1 MIESLNQT
9 FTAAGQIAQTLLA
22 LLLLMGGSWLL
33 GVLYGL
39 HVAEDSQAADVY
51 TKETHP
57 PVQAPPTPAGIT
69 VVNIVVNPKH

>member
-1 MIESLNQT
+1 MIDAINTSLSL
-9 FTAAGQIAQTLLA
+9 AGQIAAALLA

-39 HVAEDSQAADVY
+39 HAAEDLHAADVY
-51 TKETHP
+51 TKETRL

-69 VVNIVVNPKH
+69 VVNIVVNQKR